1 MGIKEAI
8 FHGVAGLIIE
18 RPARNKSLEQWCG
31 ALTESGGAIEQRAA
45 AAKDPFKAQDVLRHI
60 TGIERWSQSRLR
72 VFLGAPYVRDE
83 YDGYQPGA
91 ELDLKGQIAA
101 FHETRAET
109 VELAGQLQAASNAA
123 GSALPPTVEH
133 NDFGPLSARGWLA
146 YIDSHANREITRIKT
161 S

>member
-18 RPARNKSLEQWCG
+18 RPAQNKSIEQWCG
-31 ALTESGGAIEQRAA
+31 ALAESGAAIEQRAA
-45 AAKDPFKAQDVLRHI
+45 AAKDPLKARDVMRHI
-60 TGIERWSQSRLR
+60 TGIERWSQGRLR
-72 VFLGAPYVRDE
+72 AFLGASYVRDE

-91 ELDLKGQIAA
+91 ELDLEGQIAA
-101 FHETRAET
+101 FHEARAET
-109 VELAGQLQAASNAA
+109 VELAQQLQAA

-146 YIDSHANREITRIKT
+146 YMDSHANREITRIKT